1 VRWDALFAD
10 LEARVQDEHAAELAA
25 EVADRTRIETA
36 SLHLVD
42 RLRPAQGHRLVVMA
56 AAGETVHG
64 VLRTVGPDWIL
75 IDIEPSRQTVV
86 RLAAVL
92 GITGVGSRSSTPG
105 SEGLVA
111 ARLGLASA
119 LRAVAR
125 DRAPVTITL
134 IDGSILTG
142 TLDRIGAD
150 FAELA
155 EHPIGEARRAGAV
168 TAVRVVP
175 FRALAV
181 VSSG

>member
-1 VRWDALFAD
+1 MRWDALFAD
-10 LEARVQDEHAAELAA
+10 LEARAHDEHAAELAA

-42 RLRPAQGHRLVVMA
+42 RLRPAQGHRLVVVA
-56 AAGETVHG
+56 AAGATVQG
-64 VLRTVGPDWIL
+64 VLHTVGPDWIL
-75 IDIEPSRQTVV
+75 IEVEPNRQAAV

-92 GITGVGSRSSTPG
+92 GVTGLGARSNTPG
-105 SEGLVA
+105 SEGRVA
-111 ARLGLASA
+111 ARLALASA

-134 IDGSILTG
+134 IDGSSLTG
-142 TLDRIGAD
+142 TLDRIGGD

-168 TAVRVVP
+168 TAVRLVP
-175 FRALAV
+175 LRALAV